1 MAHARAFSDS
11 TRHADSD
18 GFDVKPCLCI
28 PPATT
33 TTNTNDESANP
44 SNQSNQCV
52 AIVVS
57 RTGGTRIRHSRRCE
71 DDWLVSARRVSA
83 RVVEQYEHN
92 RNERGDDGRGE
103 YRQRPK

>member
-11 TRHADSD
+11 ARHADSD

-33 TTNTNDESANP
+33 NTNDESANP

-52 AIVVS
+52 AVVVR
-57 RTGGTRIRHSRRCE
+57 RTGGTRIRHSRRYE
-71 DDWLVSARRVSA
+71 DDCLVSARRVSA

-92 RNERGDDGRGE
+92 RHERGDDGRGE
-103 YRQRPK
+103 Y